1 MKVINK
7 DNIESF
13 KKKNKIKEWVIYLI
27 SSFVEGIIFIIGLL
41 LLIALAITPIILI
54 LMFVIPKYVEIGA
67 IGITVYLCVAAYMF
81 LAIDDKI
88 REDKRKW

>member
-13 KKKNKIKEWVIYLI
+13 KKKNKIKEWISYLI
-27 SSFVEGIIFIIGLL
+27 SSFVEGIILIIGLL

-54 LMFVIPKYVEIGA
+54 LMFVIPKYAEIGV
-67 IGITVYLCVAAYMF
+67 IGIIVYLCVAAYMF